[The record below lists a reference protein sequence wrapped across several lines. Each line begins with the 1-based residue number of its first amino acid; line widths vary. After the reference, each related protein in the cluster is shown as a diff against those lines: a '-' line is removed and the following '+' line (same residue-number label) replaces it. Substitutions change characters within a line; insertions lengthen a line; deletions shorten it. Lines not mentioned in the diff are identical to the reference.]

1 MKLEIRVFAGLKCNN
16 RELPCYGQND
26 FSLDVPENI
35 SVGQLYELLSLDR
48 PETLICMVNGL
59 AQKMDYR
66 LSDNARVGIF
76 PPVGGG

>member
-26 FSLDVPENI
+26 FSLNVPENI
-35 SVGQLYELLSLDR
+35 TIEQLYELLLLGD
-48 PETLICMVNGL
+48 TDNLICLVNGL
-59 AQKMDYR
+59 AQKRGYT
-66 LSDNARVGIF
+66 LSDKDRIGIF